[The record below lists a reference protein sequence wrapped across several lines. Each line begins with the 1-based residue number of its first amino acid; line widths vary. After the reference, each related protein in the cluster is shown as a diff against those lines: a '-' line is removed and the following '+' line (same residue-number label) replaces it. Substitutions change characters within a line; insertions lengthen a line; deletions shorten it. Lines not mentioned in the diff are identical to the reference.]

1 MPHLEIDGAVK
12 RYAGKTVLHGIDLAL
27 GQGEFVSL
35 LGPSGCGKTTLLR
48 IVAGFERP
56 DGGRVVLAGSDITA
70 LPAAR
75 RNMGMVFQAYSL
87 FPNMT
92 AEENVRFGLK
102 VRRETPAAQQARAA
116 ELLALVGLAEHAR
129 KYPHQLSGGQQQR
142 VALARALAIRP
153 ALLLLDEPLS
163 ALDAK
168 VRVQLRDE
176 IRRIQQETGVT
187 TLFVTHDQEEALSI
201 SDRVVVM
208 QEGRIAQAGTP
219 AEIYGEPANIFVAR
233 FVGAAAELRGR
244 VRDAEAGLVEL
255 CGRAV
260 PAARA
265 RGLAA
270 GSDVHVLLRP
280 ETVRLGPPGA
290 AEALLEGVVASRVFF
305 GALTSIRIEVDGG
318 FSLAAAMPS
327 AEAGAVAQGSRVSIW
342 WDGEAPRVL
351 AAG

>member
-56 DGGRVVLAGSDITA
+56 DGGRVVLAGADITDR
-70 LPAAR
+70 PAAR

-260 PAARA
+260 PAVRA
-265 RGLAA
+265 RGLTTGAE
-270 GSDVHVLLRP
+270 VHVLLRP

-305 GALTSIRIEVDGG
+305 GALTSIRIEIDGG

-327 AEAGAVAQGSRVSIW
+327 AEAGAVAQGSRVSVW

-351 AAG
+351 AAE